1 MVKKDSTQQVL
12 DLRERVAAAKTKLT
26 EAKTKKKTAEEQLLA
41 ADDAIEELGLDPDR
55 DLERQV
61 TKLIEVIE
69 KEMTQLE
76 EYLSEAESVLKR
88 S

>member
-1 MVKKDSTQQVL
+1 MTKKDATQQVL

-26 EAKTKKKTAEEQLLA
+26 EAQTKKKTAEEQLLA

-61 TKLIEVIE
+61 TKLIEVIA

-76 EYLSEAESVLKR
+76 EYLGEAESVLKR

>member
-12 DLRERVAAAKTKLT
+12 DLQGRVATAKTKLI
-26 EAKTKKKTAEEQLLA
+26 EAQTKKKTAEEQLLA
-41 ADDAIEELGLDPDR
+41 ADDAIAELGLDPDR

-69 KEMTQLE
+69 KDMTQLE

>member
-12 DLRERVAAAKTKLT
+12 DLQGRVATAKTKLI
-26 EAKTKKKTAEEQLLA
+26 EAQTKKKTAEEQLLA

>member
-12 DLRERVAAAKTKLT
+12 DLQGRVATAKTKLI
-26 EAKTKKKTAEEQLLA
+26 EAQTKKKTAEEQLLA
-41 ADDAIEELGLDPDR
+41 ADDAIAELGLDPDR

-76 EYLSEAESVLKR
+76 EYLSEAESVLKQ

>member
-1 MVKKDSTQQVL
+1 MVKKDATQQVL
-12 DLRERVAAAKTKLT
+12 DLQGRVATAKTKLI
-26 EAKTKKKTAEEQLLA
+26 EAQTKKKTAEEQLLA

>member
-12 DLRERVAAAKTKLT
+12 DLRERVATAKTKLI
-26 EAKTKKKTAEEQLLA
+26 EAQTKKKTAEEQLLA

-76 EYLSEAESVLKR
+76 EYLGEAESVLKR

>member
-1 MVKKDSTQQVL
+1 MVKKDATQQVL
-12 DLRERVAAAKTKLT
+12 DLQGRVAKAKTKLI
-26 EAKTKKKTAEEQLLA
+26 EAQTKKKTAEEQLLA

>member
-1 MVKKDSTQQVL
+1 MDKKDATQQVL
-12 DLRERVAAAKTKLT
+12 DLQGRVATAKTKLI
-26 EAKTKKKTAEEQLLA
+26 EAQTKKKTAEEQLLA

>member
-1 MVKKDSTQQVL
+1 MDKKDATQQVL
-12 DLRERVAAAKTKLT
+12 DLQGRVATAKTKLI
-26 EAKTKKKTAEEQLLA
+26 EAQTKKKTAEEQLLA

-76 EYLSEAESVLKR
+76 EYLGEAESVLKR

>member
-1 MVKKDSTQQVL
+1 MVKKDATQQVL
-12 DLRERVAAAKTKLT
+12 DLQGRVATAKTKLT
-26 EAKTKKKTAEEQLLA
+26 EAQTKKKTAEEQLLA